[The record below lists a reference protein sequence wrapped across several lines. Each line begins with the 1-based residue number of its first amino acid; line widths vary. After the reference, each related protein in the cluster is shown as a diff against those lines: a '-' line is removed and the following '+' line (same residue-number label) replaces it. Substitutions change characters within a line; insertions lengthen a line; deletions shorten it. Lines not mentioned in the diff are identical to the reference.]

1 MFLKSEHLSF
11 PSSYFLILDS
21 IVQKYLGESGGESRP
36 GRGSRSAPGRAPL
49 SPELP
54 QPQPGLL
61 LRGHRRPVRIPGALI
76 SPTRGHLTPKAFH
89 LLLSPSAGAMTSGTP
104 VVLVEA
110 GVDHDSCRPVSP
122 KPLAG

>member
-11 PSSYFLILDS
+11 PSSYILILDS
-21 IVQKYLGESGGESRP
+21 IVQKYLGESGGASRP
-36 GRGSRSAPGRAPL
+36 GWGSRSAPGRAPL

-61 LRGHRRPVRIPGALI
+61 LRGYRRPARIPGALT
-76 SPTRGHLTPKAFH
+76 SPKRGHLTQEAA
-89 LLLSPSAGAMTSGTP
+89 PSADGVTSGTP

-110 GVDHDSCRPVSP
+110 GDGS
-122 KPLAG
+122 